1 MLQLT
6 MQPDEDDFMMQVG
19 ALSSVCPGLA
29 GAELAVSPRVSSHAA
44 AESVKMLFMFQN
56 LRRLQL
62 RLDFDSIQISQ
73 GLVCAI
79 AELMQLTSLQLLHGS
94 IAPGLVLAH
103 WSSLKQLAE
112 LTLLPAEQAGL
123 GDAQLEQ
130 LPLLSFTLTSCT
142 IRPHPSRIPAHLTWI
157 LPPLFCLP
165 ALLPSCLLQ
174 LEQLPLLSTT
184 LTSLAIRPHPSL
196 GAVAPSQ
203 PHSHQPGHP
212 PPPQPYVH
220 TLDMIQPPL
229 CLPAPPALLPLLPA
243 LLQLEQLPL
252 LSPTL
257 TSLAI
262 RPHPSRASQAGRR
275 HLTALAGLWQLSV
288 CPVGCGLSRG
298 ELQALLG
305 MPALTQLTLGLKDAS
320 EVLLFGQMQL
330 SQASPRLCLA
340 VLDGQPRLPPSELL
354 SVLSWSLAAHLVK
367 LAIGP
372 LAAACPGDV
381 LLMLATL
388 KQLQELKLQ
397 LVAPLD
403 THSSGTLDLLALTP
417 LRRLTC
423 LELLASS
430 RLYVPLNVKVI
441 SLASLAW
448 PQLAALRL
456 SLAACEGLSN
466 TGLAGLTSLTC
477 LTRLVIEA
485 EATPGI
491 TLRAFDVISCLTSLA
506 SLTWCSRDS
515 LQGPMDCD
523 ALTGQLAALTRLR
536 QLVLITGQQRCSRD
550 SLQGPMDCDAL
561 TGQLA
566 ALIHLRQLVLITG
579 QQELLS
585 SMCGWKVVLA
595 RALPLCRLVLWRE
608 LVQEAPW
615 GDEPQEGSRLS
626 S

>member
-1 MLQLT
+1 MDEQQDENKLQQPEMQQESAAAAAAAVSDAAAAAAAAAADAGQVTSDSDANTDNAAASGQGGLLDRLPKLPQTLSEQAVREAQQGAMLQLT

-73 GLVCAI
+73 DLVCAI

-112 LTLLPAEQAGL
+112 LTLLPAEQTGL

-130 LPLLSFTLTSCT
+130 LPLLS
-142 IRPHPSRIPAHLTWI
+142 A
-157 LPPLFCLP
+157 
-165 ALLPSCLLQ
+165 
-174 LEQLPLLSTT
+174 T

-196 GAVAPSQ
+196 
-203 PHSHQPGHP
+203 
-212 PPPQPYVH
+212 
-220 TLDMIQPPL
+220 
-229 CLPAPPALLPLLPA
+229 
-243 LLQLEQLPL
+243 
-252 LSPTL
+252 
-257 TSLAI
+257 
-262 RPHPSRASQAGRR
+262 
-275 HLTALAGLWQLSV
+275 

-298 ELQALLG
+298 ELQMLLG
-305 MPALTQLTLGLKDAS
+305 MPQLTQLTLGLKDAA
-320 EVLLFGQMQL
+320 EALLFGQLQL
-330 SQASPRLCLA
+330 SQPTPRLCLA

-354 SVLSWSLAAHLVK
+354 SVLSWSLAQHLVK

-403 THSSGTLDLLALTP
+403 THSSGTIDLLALTP

-456 SLAACEGLSN
+456 SLAGKPELMAESLALCDNFACLTELQLFSPVPPRASFEEEQLPAAVGAFQHYKLEECCVDDAAMAAILAAATGLRTLELAACEGLSN
-466 TGLAGLTSLTC
+466 TALAGLTSLTR

-491 TLRAFDVISCLTSLA
+491 TLRAFDVVSCLTSLA

-536 QLVLITGQQRCSRD
+536 QLVLITGQQ
-550 SLQGPMDCDAL
+550 
-561 TGQLA
+561 
-566 ALIHLRQLVLITG
+566 
-579 QQELLS
+579 ELLS

-608 LVQEAPW
+608 LVQESPW
-615 GDEPQEGSRLS
+615 GDEPQEGS
-626 S
+626 